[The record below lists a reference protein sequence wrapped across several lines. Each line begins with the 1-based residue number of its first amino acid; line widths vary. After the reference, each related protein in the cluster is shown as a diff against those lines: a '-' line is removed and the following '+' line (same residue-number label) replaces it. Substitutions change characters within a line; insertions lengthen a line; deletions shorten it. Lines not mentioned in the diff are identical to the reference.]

1 MDEKLDTLIDK
12 LSLLLIAPVDKKTNF
27 TFKRTATALKSSNES
42 KPIIIDNNNN
52 TKKNTNKIIQKE
64 CDDKSSTK
72 CSLLLKNVE
81 NPSKKYESKV
91 MVMPNNIAD
100 EVKIIHG
107 IPLAADLKSNYYL
120 KLDSNN
126 GQQPLT
132 IMDLEKEGLSEYL
145 PYIKNPSNKTNQVV
159 SFNNHISVSSL
170 NSSNSTTTTTSSSSS
185 SSRSYKSVRSNNK
198 SINSCPILKNKITKT
213 KSDPQSPKHTIT
225 NNNKSTNN
233 KKDVIKQVSFKELN
247 NNNNISRYSISTIAE
262 NIFINPIDKSTPLP
276 STPLPPPLN
285 YVLSKIS
292 SLHNQNNTLD
302 TVPNT
307 PAAYSTPIPNIREQQ
322 TPELVLPV
330 VSLPPLP
337 LPMSKTPPTKS
348 IIIPK
353 SINNKSK
360 LVTTTTTTLN
370 FNSKPPSPNK
380 TQGDTSLK
388 QVSVLKLFLYFITL
402 SFIIY

>member
-42 KPIIIDNNNN
+42 KPIIKDNNNNNN

-64 CDDKSSTK
+64 CDNDNSSTK
-72 CSLLLKNVE
+72 CCLLLKNIE
-81 NPSKKYESKV
+81 NPTKKYESKV

-145 PYIKNPSNKTNQVV
+145 PYIKNPTSKTNQAV

-170 NSSNSTTTTTSSSSS
+170 NSSNSTTTTSSSSS

-198 SINSCPILKNKITKT
+198 SINSYPILKNKITKT
-213 KSDPQSPKHTIT
+213 KSDPQPPRHTIT

-247 NNNNISRYSISTIAE
+247 NNNNNNNNTSQYSISTIAE
-262 NIFINPIDKSTPLP
+262 NIFINPTDKSTPLP

-322 TPELVLPV
+322 QTPELVLPV

-353 SINNKSK
+353 SINKSK
-360 LVTTTTTTLN
+360 LVTPTFN
-370 FNSKPPSPNK
+370 YNSKPPSNK
-380 TQGDTSLK
+380 TQADTSLK
-388 QVSVLKLFLYFITL
+388 QVCANKLILYYFIT
-402 SFIIY
+402 

>member
-42 KPIIIDNNNN
+42 KPIIIDNNN

-64 CDDKSSTK
+64 CDNDKSSTK
-72 CSLLLKNVE
+72 CCLLLKNIE
-81 NPSKKYESKV
+81 NPTKKYESKV
-91 MVMPNNIAD
+91 MIMPNNIAD

-107 IPLAADLKSNYYL
+107 IPLAADLKSDYYL

-145 PYIKNPSNKTNQVV
+145 PYIKNPTNKTNQVV

-170 NSSNSTTTTTSSSSS
+170 NSSNSTTKSSSSS

-198 SINSCPILKNKITKT
+198 SINSCPILENKITKT
-213 KSDPQSPKHTIT
+213 KSDPQSPRHTIT

-247 NNNNISRYSISTIAE
+247 NKNNNNNNTSQYSISTIAE

-292 SLHNQNNTLD
+292 SLHNQNNTLN

-307 PAAYSTPIPNIREQQ
+307 PAAYSTPIPNIREQQQ

-353 SINNKSK
+353 SINKSK
-360 LVTTTTTTLN
+360 LVTATTPTFN
-370 FNSKPPSPNK
+370 YNSKPPSNK

-388 QVSVLKLFLYFITL
+388 QVCAKLILYFIT
-402 SFIIY
+402 